1 MRQGTGF
8 FIPLRRVIEDI
19 RGNTLRMAKY
29 SETPMSY
36 FLDLP
41 MSNYCKWI
49 ETINA
54 EIKAEDKQAKS
65 AREK

>member
-1 MRQGTGF
+1 M
-8 FIPLRRVIEDI
+8 IEDI

-41 MSNYCKWI
+41 MSNYCQWI

-54 EIKAEDKQAKS
+54 EIKAEDKQAKG
-65 AREK
+65 ARKK

>member
-1 MRQGTGF
+1 
-8 FIPLRRVIEDI
+8 
-19 RGNTLRMAKY
+19 MAKY

-41 MSNYCKWI
+41 MSDYCQWI

-54 EIKAEDKQAKS
+54 EIKAEDKQAKG
-65 AREK
+65 ARKK